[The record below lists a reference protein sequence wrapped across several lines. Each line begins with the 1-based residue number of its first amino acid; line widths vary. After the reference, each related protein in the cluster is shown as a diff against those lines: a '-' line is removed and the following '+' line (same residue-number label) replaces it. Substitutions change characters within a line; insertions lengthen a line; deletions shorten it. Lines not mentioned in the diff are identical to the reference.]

1 MGIKTHV
8 ANALAGAGSK
18 VRYDTEVKK
27 VLSDKTILAWI
38 MKFSMEEFK
47 EYSIWEIRECIE
59 SEPEIGEINVRP
71 GHTPEAIIGNLTEDQ
86 IPDEGKITYDIRFY
100 AVTPDKARMKIIINI
115 EAQKKY
121 HVSYDLVTRG
131 VFYCAR
137 MLSSQ
142 LDTEFTT
149 ENYDEIKKVYS
160 IWICMDAPEYAQ
172 NTITEY
178 HMTQDKLY
186 GNFNGKARYDLLSVV
201 MICLGKGQEA
211 ENDLLNML
219 NILLSEELP
228 VRQKENLL
236 TSQYGIETIVERK
249 GGLGDMCNLSDLIEE
264 RGIEKGKLIQMI
276 TLICF
281 KLDKGKP
288 IRQIAEELDTT
299 EDAIKDIVEAAQT
312 FAPEYDVDGIY
323 ELIREKMNDPKFVKL
338 F

>member
-8 ANALAGAGSK
+8 ANAFAGAGSK

-47 EYSIWEIRECIE
+47 DYSIWEIRECIE
-59 SEPEIGEINVRP
+59 SEPEVGVVNVRP

-86 IPDEGKITYDIRFY
+86 IPDEGKVTYDIRFY

-186 GNFNGKARYDLLSVV
+186 G
-201 MICLGKGQEA
+201 
-211 ENDLLNML
+211 
-219 NILLSEELP
+219 
-228 VRQKENLL
+228 
-236 TSQYGIETIVERK
+236 IETTVERK
-249 GGLGDMCNLSDLIEE
+249 GGLDDMCNLSDLIEE
-264 RGIEKGKLIQMI
+264 RGIKKGIESGMLIQMI

-288 IRQIAEELDTT
+288 IQQIAEELDTT
-299 EDAIKDIVEAAQT
+299 EDEIRDIAEAAQT

-323 ELIREKMNDPKFVKL
+323 ELIREKMDDPKFVKL